1 MRETLETALT
11 WAMAGA
17 AAAIAAC
24 LALAALYE
32 VARPF
37 VRRLAALWRRSPAKV
52 ALALAALAVGV
63 SWGGSKGRVATITFP
78 RTNPDYELLKD
89 AGSHVESDN
98 LQIRFTAHALLP
110 DEADIQIWRR
120 EVASTNDA
128 DWVMLETRT
137 LARWFANGYVHD
149 DIDGY
154 WYSRYIND
162 IPATNWHWVVFTS
175 WQPGAA
181 VQTNGVLHATWLG
194 TNADERVLGVPL
206 RTGVYEDGARL
217 APPTKEEDE

>member
-17 AAAIAAC
+17 AATIAAC

-63 SWGGSKGRVATITFP
+63 SWGGSKGRTATITFP

-89 AGSHVESDN
+89 AGSRVESDN

-120 EVASTNDA
+120 EVASSDDA
-128 DWVMLETRT
+128 DWTEWETRT
-137 LARWFANGYVHD
+137 LAQ
-149 DIDGY
+149 
-154 WYSRYIND
+154 WYSMSIDTEGHWLLYMYYV
-162 IPATNWHWVVFTS
+162 PAATNWEWVVFTT